1 MAEEKPA
8 KKTTKKTAKS
18 SAGFSAG
25 ERAAMKEY
33 AQELKAQRAGAEGET
48 MVQAAIA
55 KMKEPDRTMA
65 KRLHAL
71 IKDSAPNLVPKT
83 WYGMPAYAKGGKVV
97 CFFRDAHKFKERYS
111 MLGFNDSANLDDGS
125 MWPIAFA
132 LEKLSATEEKKII
145 ALVKKAVR

>member
-1 MAEEKPA
+1 MAEKKPA
-8 KKTTKKTAKS
+8 KKTAKKTAKS

-132 LEKLSATEEKKII
+132 LEKLSAAEEKKII